1 MSNEFAHF
9 RNTQTGKIVK
19 LPRHYDGLF
28 DTLEL
33 TDEDVECTDCNTP
46 DTPEDEEAAE
56 IAQQPEETPIVAST
70 GLSLTEP
77 AKRERRR

>member
-33 TDEDVECTDCNTP
+33 TEEDVECTDCNTP
-46 DTPEDEEAAE
+46 DAPENEEEARAAE
-56 IAQQPEETPIVAST
+56 QPAEEPFVAPT
-70 GLSLTEP
+70 TLAITEP
-77 AKRERRR
+77 ARRERRK